1 MSKIKNRPP
10 ELMID
15 EEDLP
20 PPRRARVQL
29 PAAPDDDAV
38 VAARADAL
46 SLRHGALRGG
56 GAHVARLY
64 PEPSPTESW
73 KLTLP
78 DYLNGELN
86 RLAAERKVT
95 KNFLVI
101 EALQKAG
108 YAVKSEDLVGDRR
121 RRPNR

>member
-1 MSKIKNRPP
+1 MSKIKDRRP
-10 ELMID
+10 ELTID
-15 EEDLP
+15 DEDLP
-20 PPRRARVQL
+20 PPRRVAPRL
-29 PAAPDDDAV
+29 PEMPDDDAI

-46 SLRHGALRGG
+46 SSRHGALRGG
-56 GAHVARLY
+56 GVHVARLY

-108 YAVKSEDLVGDRR
+108 YAVKPEDLVGDRR